1 MTLILTH
8 ANSGR
13 VLQVGDRLVTEH
25 PSGEEFDP
33 RSNKQVIYRAK
44 DGLVAIGY
52 SGLAFIEGSNTDTWI
67 AHRLRGG
74 SPAGGGPDRW
84 AMHIGAA
91 KRSFDLGGAARQ
103 LCRDLG
109 MAVPVVGP
117 SVIVIAA
124 GWQWD
129 RRGRNLRPVM
139 WGIARSPSGSF
150 TVTRWPR
157 WWGPHSQLCTIPV
170 GAIEKTTQRALF
182 DAVDAVGFDTEAALA
197 LLVAAIRRAASVR
210 APALIGSECMAIELP
225 PPIGERNPRILYLE
239 PVGPPA
245 ERFTPWLVSEHGM
258 FAPSQVTGGGWA
270 LTQVDSRST
279 SFR

>member
-1 MTLILTH
+1 M
-8 ANSGR
+8 
-13 VLQVGDRLVTEH
+13 
-25 PSGEEFDP
+25 
-33 RSNKQVIYRAK
+33 
-44 DGLVAIGY
+44 
-52 SGLAFIEGSNTDTWI
+52 
-67 AHRLRGG
+67 
-74 SPAGGGPDRW
+74 
-84 AMHIGAA
+84 
-91 KRSFDLGGAARQ
+91 
-103 LCRDLG
+103 
-109 MAVPVVGP
+109 
-117 SVIVIAA
+117 
-124 GWQWD
+124 
-129 RRGRNLRPVM
+129 
-139 WGIARSPSGSF
+139 
-150 TVTRWPR
+150 TRWPR

-270 LTQVDSRST
+270 FNTGGFTFDVVSLTDPATPTLPAEVHSQCR
-279 SFR
+279 RPPA